1 MEILPPMTNKTKK
14 QAAPLSKNATKY
26 LRGVAHH
33 ISPLVTIAD
42 KGVTENIL
50 TELDICLERHELVKV
65 KIRADRETR
74 KAMAEELIKSSNAQ
88 EVQSIGQVLTL
99 YRANPKDG
107 VYELPK

>member
-1 MEILPPMTNKTKK
+1 MTNKTKK

-65 KIRADRETR
+65 KIRADREAR
-74 KAMAEELIKSSNAQ
+74 KAMDVAVAEKMKEATA
-88 EVQSIGQVLTL
+88 G
-99 YRANPKDG
+99 
-107 VYELPK
+107 LPIPPGMNLGL